1 MKNWIL
7 AGSTS
12 FSVTDMILD
21 KSDQNTGQVM
31 NQHLQTHKQQL
42 GNSTIVE
49 RCCFD
54 DLKAAF
60 KQPQVPN
67 GQSQNDPTHKI
78 HPQDM
83 RAWMPPPPKQKP
95 SNRKYMA
102 LVKGVVN

>member
-54 DLKAAF
+54 DLKL
-60 KQPQVPN
+60 
-67 GQSQNDPTHKI
+67 
-78 HPQDM
+78 
-83 RAWMPPPPKQKP
+83 P
-95 SNRKYMA
+95 SNNPKCPMDSPRMTQLTKYIPRT
-102 LVKGVVN
+102 